1 MSLEIT
7 PSMKAKVFAVW
18 IIGVIFIAIVVY
30 GLALQEVA
38 TMPDRAELAKTVLE
52 PSNVASYLGLVV
64 IIVIIALAGWAT
76 WRGKT
81 EKVGVW
87 YQPS

>member
-1 MSLEIT
+1 MSFEIT
-7 PSMKAKVFAVW
+7 PSMKAKMFAAW

-30 GLALQEVA
+30 GLALREVA
-38 TMPDRAELAKTVLE
+38 TMPERAELAKTVLE
-52 PSNVASYLGLVV
+52 PSNIASYLGLLVIVV
-64 IIVIIALAGWAT
+64 IVALAGWVY

-87 YQPS
+87 YQSS